1 MLGRIEK
8 SVEIKA
14 LPEEVWPL
22 LFFDRLP
29 EWLDIFK
36 KVECTSQKRDC
47 AGAIFH
53 VVGETAFMKTEFD
66 VEITELVENEK
77 AGWRS
82 TLGGFGKSS
91 LNPTAAGTELNFII
105 NYALPYSIFGKIL
118 DKLIVGREI
127 EKSIEKGLE
136 KLKSILEDE

>member
-1 MLGRIEK
+1 MGRIEK

-14 LPEEVWPL
+14 LPKEVWTL

-47 AGAIFH
+47 VGATFH
-53 VVGETAFMKTEFD
+53 VVGEIAFMKSEFD

-77 AGWRS
+77 AAWCS

-91 LNPTAAGTELNFII
+91 LNPTEAGTDLIFVI
-105 NYALPYSIFGKIL
+105 NYALPYSIFGKVL
-118 DKLIVGREI
+118 DKLMVGRKI

-136 KLKSILEDE
+136 KLKSILEK